1 MSETTYQTVL
11 YSLEDD
17 VATVSLNRPD
27 NANAMNKTMRLEL
40 ADAFQR
46 AAREARAILLKAER
60 PANPAKKAL
69 FCAGQDL
76 SDIRA
81 DDLELILREEYGP
94 MLRGLIEAPIPS
106 IAALHGPA
114 AGAGLHLALSA
125 DIVFA
130 ARSATLTAP
139 FAKIGLIPAGA
150 GSYWL
155 PRLAGPQRAAA
166 MTLLAEP
173 VPAETAAAWGLI
185 WKAVADEA
193 LEQEARAAAAKI
205 AGGPTLAFRLTREAL
220 RASLSHDFEAQLAL
234 EARLQGEAGRSR
246 DYMEGV
252 AAFLEKR
259 RPSFEGR

>member
-1 MSETTYQTVL
+1 MPDTAYETVR
-11 YSLEDD
+11 YSLEDG

-40 ADAFQR
+40 TQAFRR
-46 AAREARAILLKAER
+46 AGAEARALLLKAER
-60 PANPAKKAL
+60 PADPAKKAL

-81 DDLELILREEYGP
+81 DDLELTLIEEYAP
-94 MLRGLIEAPIPS
+94 MLRALVEAPIPS

-139 FAKIGLIPAGA
+139 FAKIGLIPGGA

-166 MTLLAEP
+166 MTLLGDPVSAEQ
-173 VPAETAAAWGLI
+173 AEAWGLI
-185 WKAVADEA
+185 WKAVEDAA
-193 LEQEARAAAAKI
+193 LEETALAAARKLA
-205 AGGPTLAFRLTREAL
+205 AGPTLAFRLTREAL
-220 RASLSHDFEAQLAL
+220 RASLTQDFEAQLAL

-259 RPSFEGR
+259 RPVFEGR